1 MVYNDRVTSGPE
13 TPATAGSLSPDGL
26 WRWDG
31 TRWVSTGVVGE
42 RPAPPR
48 PSRAWIWWVAGGCL
62 VLVLIVIV
70 GILVSGAALFNSLQ
84 RGGLTCLPAD
94 FPKYPGATVA
104 GLNTYFG
111 TNVAPGDS
119 RECQM
124 TLESNDGVST
134 VTDFYTGRLDSGDWT
149 ITANDTGNGVIR
161 LSRKSRPATVGE
173 IQLFGRGQHTEI
185 QIRFDS

>member
-1 MVYNDRVTSGPE
+1 MPTGAMGGRVT
-13 TPATAGSLSPDGL
+13 
-26 WRWDG
+26 
-31 TRWVSTGVVGE
+31 
-42 RPAPPR
+42 RPR
-48 PSRAWIWWVAGGCL
+48 SSRAWIWWVAGGCL
-62 VLVLIVIV
+62 VLVVIGIAGIVV
-70 GILVSGAALFNSLQ
+70 GGAALFNSLQ
-84 RGGLTCLPAD
+84 RGDLTCLPSD

-104 GLNTYFG
+104 GASTHFG

-124 TLESNDGVST
+124 TLESNDDVST
-134 VTDFYTGRLDSGDWT
+134 VTDFYASGLDSGDWT

-161 LSRKSRPATVGE
+161 LSRRSRPATVGE